1 MEIFTKRQNQRIAFQ
16 SNNWLKIH
24 GLPMSRKRYTRRNE
38 SIFQKCLGIP
48 IPPEKDDDNCFLKKA
63 TSMPISKITV
73 SKEEREQMNQNIGV
87 ILGRSIAGR
96 NIHHRVIVYQT
107 ETRQFMMY
115 LSRSI

>member
-48 IPPEKDDDNCFLKKA
+48 IPP
-63 TSMPISKITV
+63 
-73 SKEEREQMNQNIGV
+73 
-87 ILGRSIAGR
+87 
-96 NIHHRVIVYQT
+96 
-107 ETRQFMMY
+107 
-115 LSRSI
+115 